1 MAESANPFVRYRT
14 RLDSYRVAL
23 DAGWSDERFVALVE
37 ELDAAVATVDGHGF
51 VTTPVTDEAN
61 LARAIGLDSRLLVKN
76 DTENVSGSHKS
87 RHLFGVALHQA
98 IAGGPSGELAIAS
111 CGNAA
116 MAAAVT
122 ARAMD
127 QPLRVFIPTWAEQP
141 VVDKLDALGAHISVE
156 ERREGEVGDPTY
168 LRFLEAVEGG
178 ATPFSVQGTVT
189 PTTID
194 GGRTMGWELADQLAE
209 HDVTGTLRVFIQIG
223 GGALAAATWKGLV
236 QGLGENGAAITPV
249 LHAVQTEA
257 CAPLP
262 RAWELLTRPVSA
274 ASWPERADR
283 IVSSPGAESDLI
295 ENLVARPDDYMWAWE
310 EVGMSAASGILDDVT
325 YDWQPVVKAM
335 LKSGGWPVVVTEE
348 QVVKVHEAA
357 HATTTIDVEP
367 TGTAGLSGVLDDD
380 TRRAMDPTDT
390 VVALFTGV
398 TR

>member
-1 MAESANPFVRYRT
+1 MAESVNPFIRYRK
-14 RLDSYRVAL
+14 RLDSYRLATG
-23 DAGWSDERFVALVE
+23 DGWDDERFVALVNK
-37 ELDAAVATVDGHGF
+37 LDEAVAVVDGHGF
-51 VTTPVTDEAN
+51 TVTPVTDEPE
-61 LARAIGLDSRLLVKN
+61 LASRISLPNRLLVKD
-76 DTENVSGSHKS
+76 DTGNVSGSHKS

-209 HDVTGTLRVFIQIG
+209 HEVTGTLRVFIQIG
-223 GGALAAATWKGLV
+223 GGALAVATWKGLV
-236 QGLGENGAAITPV
+236 QGLGENEAPITPV

-262 RAWELLTRPVSA
+262 RAWELLTRPVSP
-274 ASWPERADR
+274 ASWPERAER
-283 IVSSPGAESDLI
+283 IVTSPGAESDLI
-295 ENLVARPDDYMWAWE
+295 EQLVSQPDDYMWAWE
-310 EVGMSAASGILDDVT
+310 DVGMSAASGILDDVT

-335 LKSGGWPVVVTEE
+335 LKSGGWPVVITEE
-348 QVVKVHEAA
+348 QVAKVHEAA
-357 HATTTIDVEP
+357 HATTKIDVEP
-367 TGTAGLSGVLDDD
+367 TGTAGLSGALDED
-380 TRRAMDPTDT
+380 TRRAMDSTDT